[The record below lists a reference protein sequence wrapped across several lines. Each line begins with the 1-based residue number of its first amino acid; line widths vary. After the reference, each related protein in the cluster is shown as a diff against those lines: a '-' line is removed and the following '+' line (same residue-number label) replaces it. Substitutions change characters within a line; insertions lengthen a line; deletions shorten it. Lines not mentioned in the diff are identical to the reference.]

1 MKQYLNFNY
10 SNISNYSL
18 QHHFGQ
24 LFKRIELIFFIILS
38 IAFLV
43 TSKVNKNITDD
54 VSFAFVGV
62 SLPVVKFAAFPFNTV
77 INLLINFQ
85 ELIDAK
91 KDNAALKEENSKMR
105 ALYIT
110 AVNLNNENKELKNL
124 LKFVIPKSVNYVVAK
139 ISGRSHGLF
148 NQNLFINAGLN
159 RNVAEGNIVTGA
171 VGMIGRVVDVAEDK
185 SRLMLVTDP
194 SSRIPVIA
202 SNARARGILVGTNNN
217 LMEILYLSKNHQIK
231 VGDMIFTSGDGDVLP
246 PGILIGVVRKV
257 DKSYVGVE
265 MIEDINNADIVTV
278 MQY

>member
-1 MKQYLNFNY
+1 MKQYINFNY

-24 LFKRIELIFFIILS
+24 LFKRIELIFFIVLS
-38 IAFLV
+38 LVFLA
-43 TSKVNKNITDD
+43 TSKANKNITDD

-62 SLPVVKFAAFPFNTV
+62 SLPVVKFAAFPFNTI

-91 KDNAALKEENSKMR
+91 KENISLKEENNKMR
-105 ALYIT
+105 ALFVKAINT
-110 AVNLNNENKELKNL
+110 NNENQELKNL
-124 LKFVIPKSVNYVVAK
+124 LQFVVPKSAHFVVAK

-148 NQNLFINAGLN
+148 NQNLFIDSGTN
-159 RNVAEGNIVTGA
+159 RDIAEGSMVTGA
-171 VGMIGRVVDVAEDK
+171 IGMIGRVIDVVEDK

-202 SNARARGILVGTNNN
+202 SKARARGVLIGTNNN
-217 LMEILYLSKNHQIK
+217 LMEILYLSKHHQIK
-231 VGDMIFTSGDGDVLP
+231 VNDMIFTSGDGDILP

-257 DKSYVGVE
+257 DGLYVGVE

-278 MQY
+278 MKY

>member
-1 MKQYLNFNY
+1 MKQYINFNY

-24 LFKRIELIFFIILS
+24 LFKRIELIFFIVLS
-38 IAFLV
+38 LIFLA
-43 TSKVNKNITDD
+43 TSKANKNITDD

-62 SLPVVKFAAFPFNTV
+62 SLPVVKFAAFPFNTI

-91 KDNAALKEENSKMR
+91 KENISLKEENNKMR
-105 ALYIT
+105 ALFVKAINT
-110 AVNLNNENKELKNL
+110 NNENQELKNL
-124 LKFVIPKSVNYVVAK
+124 LQFVVPKSAHFVVAK
-139 ISGRSHGLF
+139 IFGRSHGLF
-148 NQNLFINAGLN
+148 NQNLFIDSGTN
-159 RNVAEGNIVTGA
+159 RDIAEGSMVTGA
-171 VGMIGRVVDVAEDK
+171 IGMIGRVVDVVEDK

-202 SNARARGILVGTNNN
+202 SKARARGVLIGTNNN
-217 LMEILYLSKNHQIK
+217 LMEILYLSKHHQIK
-231 VGDMIFTSGDGDVLP
+231 VNDMIFTSGDGDILP

-257 DKSYVGVE
+257 DGLYVGVE

-278 MQY
+278 MKY